1 MTSIT
6 KRLKYSV
13 ILTALLGLAACQ
25 SPLSQPEG
33 FKFELVGAP
42 ISTDEGTALTVRL
55 VRSDETAVPGAQL
68 YVMRWV
74 GSGSKGDPRHTKL
87 VALNSNGDGAFIYRS
102 KLITAGGHLS
112 LAARPTPDGS
122 LIHGTIE
129 VH

>member
-1 MTSIT
+1 MTSFT
-6 KRLKYSV
+6 KRLKYPV

-42 ISTDEGTALTVRL
+42 VSTNEGTALAVRL
-55 VRSDETAVPGAQL
+55 VRSDETAVPSAQL
-68 YVMRWV
+68 YVMRWI

-87 VALNSNGDGAFIYRS
+87 VALNPNGDGAFTYTS
-102 KLITAGGHLS
+102 KLLTAGDHLS
-112 LAARPTPDGS
+112 LAARLTSDGS